1 MTIPSVTVSSTS
13 TRTSAGCQTCPW
25 TSDPGL
31 SDLSVRVVARA
42 HAGPTGHL
50 VAVLATTVTL
60 LTSGGGQAIPTDP
73 AEPTVA

>member
-42 HAGPTGHL
+42 HAGRTGHL

-60 LTSGGGQAIPTDP
+60 LTRTAQAIPTDP
-73 AEPTVA
+73 AEPAVA